1 VSSTQQQQIIV
12 SFPQQGQPVM
22 NRPNSPSACALTIA
36 GSDSGG
42 GAGIQADL
50 RSFASQGVFGL
61 CAITAVTAQN
71 SRAVDAVQVMSTRM
85 VQAQIDA
92 VVSDFP
98 VAAIKT
104 GMLATATIVRLV
116 ARRATTLS
124 HLPWVVDPVMIASSG
139 AALLQPAAQRS
150 MRDLLLPR
158 ASVLTPNAPEAEAL
172 LGRPLRQQRQLERA
186 AEDLRALGPRA
197 VLLKGGHMPGREV
210 IDVYCDADG
219 IRLFRT
225 PRRKLNGHGT
235 GCTLASLVAARLAL
249 GEAPAVAV
257 ASAISAFRLALEHG
271 VTVGHGSV
279 WVPYPRPAPLA
290 TAAPISPN
298 IP

>member
-1 VSSTQQQQIIV
+1 
-12 SFPQQGQPVM
+12 M
-22 NRPNSPSACALTIA
+22 NRPNPPNVYALTIA

-71 SRAVDAVQVMSTRM
+71 SRTVDAVQVLSTRL
-85 VQAQIDA
+85 VRAQIDTIID
-92 VVSDFP
+92 DFP

-104 GMLATATIVRLV
+104 GMLATAAIVRLV
-116 ARRATTLS
+116 ARQAATLNR
-124 HLPWVVDPVMIASSG
+124 LPWVVDPVMIASSG

-150 MRDLLLPR
+150 VRDLLLPR
-158 ASVLTPNAPEAEAL
+158 ACVLTPNVPEAEAL
-172 LGRPLRQQRQLERA
+172 LGRPLRHQRELERA

-197 VLLKGGHMPGREV
+197 VLLKGGHMRGREV
-210 IDVYCDADG
+210 IDVYCDAEG
-219 IRLFRT
+219 MHLFRA

-257 ASAISAFRLALEHG
+257 AAAISAFRIALEQG
-271 VTVGHGSV
+271 VTVGRGKV
-279 WVPYPRPAPLA
+279 WVPYPRAAALA
-290 TAAPISPN
+290 TGSIALSPEVS
-298 IP
+298 